1 VPGLEPIYQKY
12 TNGHESI
19 PALPRNYDYKQWTA
33 SNMYYKHGIE
43 VKREGK
49 FECDWKD
56 ESKWDRLIWSAP
68 DAKYLAARKAETI
81 AAKETEFIATKG
93 SEAFD
98 EPEDHIPYRSED
110 IQNPSFLRGN
120 GYVPVID
127 WADQVSR
134 MRADTTASLQT
145 LSRTSDPA
153 SSPLTLAL
161 KNDPEAEQPRD
172 GPTRED

>member
-1 VPGLEPIYQKY
+1 
-12 TNGHESI
+12 
-19 PALPRNYDYKQWTA
+19 
-33 SNMYYKHGIE
+33 MYYKHGIE
-43 VKREGK
+43 VKRKGK

-81 AAKETEFIATKG
+81 AAKETEVIATKG
-93 SEAFD
+93 AEPFV
-98 EPEDHIPYRSED
+98 EPEEHIPYRSEH

-120 GYVPVID
+120 GYVQVID

-134 MRADTTASLQT
+134 MRADTTANSQT
-145 LSRTSDPA
+145 LSDPA

-161 KNDPEAEQPRD
+161 KSDPEAEQPRD
-172 GPTRED
+172 GPTRQD